1 MIPRPETE
9 ELVEKAVK
17 LIDKDDEVLDLC
29 TGSGCIAI
37 TVKLKTGAS
46 VTASDVSEDAL
57 SLAKE
62 NAAVL
67 GADVNFVRSDLFDGL
82 SGKFSVILTNP
93 PYIKSEDIERLQTE
107 VKNYEPRV
115 ALDGGEDGLDFYR
128 RIADGAKGRLFDGGV
143 ILAEIGEAQG
153 QAVRDIFV
161 NGGYAV
167 EVYKDISGNDRI
179 VKAVKL

>member
-1 MIPRPETE
+1 M
-9 ELVEKAVK
+9 
-17 LIDKDDEVLDLC
+17 
-29 TGSGCIAI
+29 
-37 TVKLKTGAS
+37 
-46 VTASDVSEDAL
+46 
-57 SLAKE
+57 
-62 NAAVL
+62 
-67 GADVNFVRSDLFDGL
+67 FDGL